1 MAFLDRYDL
10 RFGIS
15 ILACCVALPACA
27 QAGTGERYALAAQNL
42 GAAIRSVA
50 QRSGM
55 TIIAPAEL
63 VAARRAPPLVGRFTP
78 RAALDHLLA
87 GSGLRARP
95 VGDALVIERAG
106 PDPDDVTGDT
116 GRDEPVVVT
125 GTRIRGRAPVGA
137 SVTTLDRK
145 AIAQSGQATVQQLLR
160 TLPQSFGGGP
170 GETTTG
176 VGRGGADLNATFG
189 SSVNLRGLGAGSTL
203 VLLNGERPPM
213 AGLAGVFTDLS
224 MIPLTA
230 IERVEILA
238 DGASAL
244 YGSDAVAGVIN
255 IVPRDRFEGF
265 ETAAR
270 FGRAD
275 AMDEVQLSAIGGA
288 RWASGSVV
296 LAYEYY
302 GRDRLAAV
310 DLPFFS
316 EDLRRYGLGDYRSGP
331 GVPGTIVAGGQVF
344 AIPTGQDGTSLTPG
358 QLVAGQ
364 SNMGDRYRLADAM
377 PQQRRHAGFF
387 ALRQSLTDDLE
398 FWGQALL
405 GIRHFDG
412 RVYNS
417 FNALPVTV
425 PVTNPFHVDPIGT
438 GQPVQVRY
446 DFSTDMGPETTRGR
460 SEAFGA
466 SGGARASLGPWQV
479 SLGLTHGHQRDRTR
493 TVNMINSARA
503 AAALADSDPASALN
517 VFGDGTAN
525 NPATLA
531 RLHGSVVSGSRYTLW
546 STQLRADGPLFDL
559 PAGSLRLAIG
569 AERRNE
575 RFASD
580 PAILD
585 YATLTP
591 VSPVVP
597 LVGRRRVSAAYAEL
611 LVPVTAAGRSL
622 GRIDLSAAVRGEDY
636 SDVGT
641 SVNPKFSAAWEP
653 LHGVRLRGT
662 WGTSFRAPSF
672 NDLRQDAATTAF
684 FARAL
689 PDPAS
694 PSGFTNALLI
704 RGNDPDLQP
713 ERATSW
719 TLGIDYRAG
728 TKNGLHAQLTWFD
741 IDYRDRIASLASA
754 IQIFFVNR
762 AVYAAVIDD
771 SPDPAQVAAYYAS
784 PYFQPS
790 GGIPASAIQ
799 ATIDARTQNL
809 ASQRMR
815 GIDFD
820 LGYRMP
826 LAGGTAELGAGGT
839 YIVAFRQRLTATAPE
854 LSVVDTIGNPPDL
867 RVRGRASWND
877 GPLGIAAFLN
887 YTDGYRNNTTTPV
900 SRVASWATLDLQLS
914 YRIAG
919 DGAFGGLALT
929 LGATNLLDADPPRT
943 PFVLGTRTVG
953 YDGEN
958 ASPIGRLLSI
968 QVTKTW

>member
-1 MAFLDRYDL
+1 MRHGMLGIAAVAVAACATPACAEDATRHRYDL
-10 RFGIS
+10 PVQDLAAS
-15 ILACCVALPACA
+15 IRAVALA
-27 QAGTGERYALAAQNL
+27 
-42 GAAIRSVA
+42 
-50 QRSGM
+50 SGR
-55 TIIAPAEL
+55 TIVAPAEL
-63 VAARRAPPLVGRFTP
+63 VAGRRA
-78 RAALDHLLA
+78 AALHGSYTAEEALARLIA
-87 GSGLRARP
+87 GSGLVVLP
-95 VGDALVIERAG
+95 QGDALVLRAQAG
-106 PDPDDVTGDT
+106 AETVPEPAIG
-116 GRDEPVVVT
+116 DEPVLIT
-125 GTRIRGRAPVGA
+125 GTRIRGRAPVGTP
-137 SVTTLDRK
+137 VTTLDRK
-145 AIAQSGQATVQQLLR
+145 AIEESGHASVQQLLR

-170 GETTTG
+170 GETTSG

-189 SSVNLRGLGAGSTL
+189 SSVNLRGLGAGSTR

-224 MIPLTA
+224 MIPLSA
-230 IERVEILA
+230 IERVEVLT

-244 YGSDAVAGVIN
+244 YGSDAVAGVVN

-270 FGRAD
+270 YGRAD
-275 AMDEVQLSAIGGA
+275 GMNEVQLSAIGGA
-288 RWASGSVV
+288 RWATGALVV
-296 LAYEYY
+296 SWEYY
-302 GRDRLAAV
+302 DRDRLAAS
-310 DLPFFS
+310 DRPYYS

-331 GVPGTIVAGGQVF
+331 GVPGTIVAGGRVF
-344 AIPTGQDGTSLTPG
+344 AIPAGQDGTALNPA
-358 QLVAGQ
+358 QLIAGQ
-364 SNMGDRYRLADAM
+364 SNMGDRYRFADVL
-377 PQQRRHAGFF
+377 PQQRRHAGFVSI
-387 ALRQSLTDDLE
+387 RQSLTEDLE
-398 FWGQALL
+398 IWGQALL

-412 RVYNS
+412 RSYSS

-425 PVTNPFHVDPIGT
+425 PVTNLFYVDPLGT
-438 GQPVQVRY
+438 RQPVQVRY
-446 DFSTDMGPETTRGR
+446 DFSKELGAETTRGR
-460 SEAFGA
+460 SEAFGV

-479 SLGLTHGHQRDRTR
+479 SLGLTHGLQTERTQV
-493 TVNMINSARA
+493 VNMLNSARA
-503 AAALADSDPASALN
+503 AVALANREPATALN
-517 VFGDGTAN
+517 VFGGGTAN

-531 RLHGSVVSGSRYTLW
+531 RLRGSVVTGSRYTLW
-546 STQLRADGPLFDL
+546 STQLRADGPLLDL
-559 PAGSLRLAIG
+559 PGGTLRLAIG

-591 VSPVVP
+591 VTPVVP
-597 LVGRRRVSAAYAEL
+597 LVGKRRVTAGYAEL
-611 LVPVTAAGRSL
+611 LVPVTAAGSPL

-653 LHGVRLRGT
+653 FDGVRLRGS

-672 NDLRQDAATTAF
+672 NDLRQDGATTAY

-694 PSGFTNALLI
+694 PTGFTNALLI
-704 RGNDPDLQP
+704 RGNDPDLRP

-719 TLGIDYRAG
+719 TLGVDYRAG
-728 TKNGLHAQLTWFD
+728 AKQGVHAHLTWFD

-762 AVYAAVIDD
+762 AVYAPVIDD
-771 SPDPAQVAAYYAS
+771 TPDPAAVAAYYAS

-799 ATIDARTQNL
+799 AVIDARTQNL

-820 LGYRMP
+820 LGYGLP
-826 LAGGTAELGAGGT
+826 LAGGTAEFGASGS
-839 YIVAFRQRLTATAPE
+839 YIVTFRQRLTSTAPG

-867 RVRGRASWND
+867 RVRGRASWSA
-877 GPLGIAAFLN
+877 GPVSVAAFVN
-887 YTDGYRNNTTTPV
+887 YTDGYRNNTTAPV
-900 SRVASWATLDLQLS
+900 SRVASWTTLDLQLRYQAAS
-914 YRIAG
+914 
-919 DGAFGGLALT
+919 GLTLT
-929 LGATNLLDADPPRT
+929 LGAANLLDADPPLT

-958 ASPIGRLLSI
+958 ANPVGRLLSL